1 MSEYDDIASWYDA
14 SVRAGALTHDLVM
27 PHLLE
32 LIGDVRGLRICD
44 LACGQGAVTRKI
56 AQCGAE
62 VVGVDLSAELLK
74 IAEREEQAAPL
85 GVTYLQDDAEK
96 LGELPDETFAGVVC
110 NMSLMDISD
119 LASTLAAVRRV
130 LRASGWFVFSITHP
144 CFESPHA
151 TWASAP
157 DGKEVRQISEYC
169 TEGVWRSDNAGGVR
183 GKVGAHHRTLSTYLN
198 ALVDCRFSLGRVV
211 EPRATGRVAERVPGY
226 AAIPPAML
234 VRCQKEPA

>member
-1 MSEYDDIASWYDA
+1 MSKYDDIASWYDA
-14 SVRAGALTHDLVM
+14 SVRAGSLTHDLIM

-32 LIGDVRGLRICD
+32 LIGDVRGLHICD
-44 LACGQGAVTRKI
+44 LACGQGAVARKI

-62 VVGVDLSAELLK
+62 VVGVDLSTELLK
-74 IAEREEQAAPL
+74 IAEREEQAEPL
-85 GVTYLQDDAEK
+85 GVTYLQGNAEK
-96 LGELPDETFAGVVC
+96 LGQLPDETFDGVIC

-119 LASTLAAVRRV
+119 LAGALHAVRRV

-151 TWASAP
+151 TWTS
-157 DGKEVRQISEYC
+157 DSNGNTIRQISEYSA
-169 TEGVWRSDNAGGVR
+169 EGIWYSDNADGVR

-198 ALVDCRFSLGRVV
+198 ALADCRLSLRRVV
-211 EPRATGRVAERVPGY
+211 EPCATGRSAERAPGH
-226 AAIPPAML
+226 AVVPPAML